1 MLDKLDKL
9 DKLNKPAKKRLKVTL
24 IRSAFGRLP
33 AHRATVVGLGL
44 RRINHCVELEDT
56 SAIRGM
62 LTKVAYLLKVEEA
75 R

>member
-1 MLDKLDKL
+1 MLDKTDMLD
-9 DKLNKPAKKRLKVTL
+9 KPAKKRLKVTL

-44 RRINHCVELEDT
+44 RKINHCVELDDT

-62 LTKVAYLLKVEEA
+62 LNKIAYLLKVEEA
-75 R
+75 Q